1 MNIRLHLFVIAAPLL
16 LLEGCALQPH
26 QWEAAGSARYESK
39 RGHFG
44 VQLPAEWIQLTNSD
58 STGVLL
64 SADGPDLDAISIIRS
79 DNDKAFPTIKKG
91 ASPGELPADLA
102 ADFIAEIKTEGNT
115 NLQVLTNE
123 PAKVGGKDGFHVVLD
138 FSTQAGVHYRVDT
151 YGVCTEGGTYAL
163 TYRAPVLN
171 YYELYQPAF
180 KSVVAS
186 FQLTP

>member
-1 MNIRLHLFVIAAPLL
+1 MSTQLRLVVAVLL
-16 LLEGCALQPH
+16 LSLGGCALQPH
-26 QWEAAGSARYESK
+26 PWEAAGSDRYESK
-39 RGHFG
+39 RGHFSA
-44 VQLPAEWIQLTNSD
+44 QLPAGWIQLTNSD

-64 SADGPDLDAISIIRS
+64 SADGPDLDAISLIRS
-79 DNDKAFPTIKKG
+79 DNDKAFPTIKKE

-102 ADFIAEIKTEGNT
+102 ADFIAEAKTEGNS

-138 FSTQAGVHYRVDT
+138 FSTQAGVHYRVDA
-151 YGVCTEGGTYAL
+151 YGLCTEGGTYAL
-163 TYRAPVLN
+163 TYRAPLLN

-186 FQLTP
+186 FQLNP